1 MIVCGE
7 AYTVEAIRC
16 GWKLPGPTLSFGTIE
31 SGAARAVYNSG
42 MHWGAYITD
51 ARTRAGLT
59 VEQLALRSGFE
70 AALIDDWE
78 FERECP
84 RVDEFV
90 AVLRAAGFAPV
101 LRLVEDDG
109 VDLAQIERHLAMT
122 PDERMDL
129 LITAANWLLEGREA
143 MSAAGAR

>member
-1 MIVCGE
+1 
-7 AYTVEAIRC
+7 
-16 GWKLPGPTLSFGTIE
+16 
-31 SGAARAVYNSG
+31 

-51 ARTRAGLT
+51 ARTRAGLS
-59 VEQLALRSGFE
+59 VEELAARSGFE
-70 AALIDDWE
+70 AAQIDEWE
-78 FERECP
+78 FEHACP

-109 VDLAQIERHLAMT
+109 VDLAQIQRHLAMT

-129 LITAANWLLEGREA
+129 LIIAANWLLEGRDA
-143 MSAAGAR
+143 MSVAGAG